1 MAEIRSID
9 TDKRKI
15 ADRKKTGYVDGA
27 TVRKLQVEERPERRR
42 GTRTAERA
50 RTAHRPAKKEKH
62 LSIGYTLFLAA
73 ASALALWICT
83 GYLQLQADN
92 TARVKNIAALESQL
106 AELKTE
112 NDDEY
117 NRVVTSVDLEQIRD
131 IAINELGMVYADQD
145 QVILYDGEGSDY
157 VKQYADIPED
167 EKSLKGLLGTISR

>member
-9 TDKRKI
+9 TDKRKT
-15 ADRKKTGYVDGA
+15 ADRKKTSYVDGA

-42 GTRTAERA
+42 RNRTAERA

-92 TARVKNIAALESQL
+92 TA
-106 AELKTE
+106 
-112 NDDEY
+112 
-117 NRVVTSVDLEQIRD
+117 
-131 IAINELGMVYADQD
+131 G
-145 QVILYDGEGSDY
+145 
-157 VKQYADIPED
+157 
-167 EKSLKGLLGTISR
+167 